1 MRLQNELLVQ
11 KFVPVDL
18 GVVDLLLQPSL
29 VVHLAIHQNCLTSHR
44 EVYIAKLIRMKTV
57 LRGTIGATVIN
68 KERTYGQFKLYRS
81 LLRSRKD
88 QNFY

>member
-44 EVYIAKLIRMKTV
+44 EVYIAKLIRMKTSAPRNNRRYCYKQRTDV
-57 LRGTIGATVIN
+57 RTI
-68 KERTYGQFKLYRS
+68 
-81 LLRSRKD
+81 
-88 QNFY
+88 